1 MLAMFI
7 KLVYNGNGLKRWG
20 QFNFEPAS
28 LIQLNR
34 EGVWTCTSWSV
45 SDGHGISL
53 ILLALP
59 VEISGRDPSS

>member
-1 MLAMFI
+1 MSTMYI
-7 KLVYNGNGLKRWG
+7 KIVYNGNGLKSWG
-20 QFNFEPAS
+20 QFNFKLAS

-45 SDGHGISL
+45 SDGRGISL